1 MQRRTLL
8 TLGLVSGTALALAG
22 AGAAVWT
29 PGWREGRLSEPAR
42 AMFAAVARA
51 VLEGVL
57 PADPAVQAVA
67 LKGHLERLDAV
78 IAGLPPATRAEL
90 SDLLALLCTA
100 PGRWALAGL
109 GPSWSEAS
117 TADLQVALQ
126 AMRVA
131 GTEVRRQ
138 VYQALR
144 DLSNAAWF
152 ADAGTW
158 TLLGYPGPYRL

>member
-29 PGWREGRLSEPAR
+29 PGWRDGRLSEPAR
-42 AMFAAVARA
+42 ALFAGVARA
-51 VLEGVL
+51 VLDGVL
-57 PADPAVQAVA
+57 PQDPAVQAVA
-67 LKGHLERLDAV
+67 LKGHLDRLDAL

-90 SDLLALLCTA
+90 SDLLALLGTA

-109 GPSWSEAS
+109 GSPWSEAS
-117 TADLQVALQ
+117 TADLQAALQ
-126 AMRVA
+126 AMRVSGSA
-131 GTEVRRQ
+131 TRRQ

-144 DLSNAAWF
+144 DLSNGAWF
-152 ADAGTW
+152 ADAGSW
-158 TLLGYPGPYRL
+158 TALGYPGPYRL

>member
-29 PGWREGRLSEPAR
+29 PGWRDGRLSEPAR
-42 AMFAAVARA
+42 ALFAAVARA
-51 VLEGVL
+51 VLDGVL

-67 LKGHLERLDAV
+67 LKGHLERLEVA

-109 GPSWSEAS
+109 GSPWPEAGK
-117 TADLQVALQ
+117 AEIQAALQ

-131 GTEVRRQ
+131 GSEVRRQ

-158 TLLGYPGPYRL
+158 SALGYPGPYRL

>member
-42 AMFAAVARA
+42 ALFAAVARA
-51 VLEGVL
+51 VLDGAL
-57 PADPAVQAVA
+57 PQDPAVQTVA
-67 LKGHLERLDAV
+67 LKNHLDRLDAA
-78 IAGLPPATRAEL
+78 IAGLSPATRAEL

-109 GPSWSEAS
+109 GASWTEAS
-117 TADLQVALQ
+117 TADVQAALQ
-126 AMRVA
+126 SMRVA
-131 GTEVRRQ
+131 GSEVRRQ

-152 ADAGTW
+152 ADAGSW
-158 TLLGYPGPYRL
+158 NLMGYPGPYRL

>member
-8 TLGLVSGTALALAG
+8 TLGLVSGTALAVAG

-29 PGWREGRLSEPAR
+29 PGWREGRLSQPAR
-42 AMFAAVARA
+42 VLFASVARA

-57 PADPAVQAVA
+57 PQDPAVQAVA
-67 LKGHLERLDAV
+67 LKGHLDRLDTL
-78 IAGLPPATRAEL
+78 IAGLQPATRAEL

-109 GPSWSEAS
+109 GPAWSEAPM
-117 TADLQVALQ
+117 ADVQSALQ
-126 AMRVA
+126 AMRVSGSA
-131 GTEVRRQ
+131 VRRQ

-144 DLSNAAWF
+144 DLSNGAWF
-152 ADAGTW
+152 ADAGSW
-158 TLLGYPGPYRL
+158 ELLGYPGPFRL

>member
-42 AMFAAVARA
+42 ALFAAVARA

-57 PADPAVQAVA
+57 PQDPAVQAVA
-67 LKGHLERLDAV
+67 LKGHLERLDQV
-78 IAGLPPATRAEL
+78 IAGLSPATRAEL
-90 SDLLALLCTA
+90 SDLLALLGTA
-100 PGRWALAGL
+100 PGRWALTGL
-109 GPSWSEAS
+109 RPAWSEAS
-117 TADLQVALQ
+117 TAELQTALQ
-126 AMRVA
+126 SMRVA
-131 GTEVRRQ
+131 GSATRRQ

-144 DLSNAAWF
+144 DLSNGAWF
-152 ADAGTW
+152 ADAGSW
-158 TLLGYPGPYRL
+158 NLMGYPGPHRL

>member
-42 AMFAAVARA
+42 ALFAAVARA
-51 VLEGVL
+51 VLDGVL

-67 LKGHLERLDAV
+67 LKGHLDRLDAA

-100 PGRWALAGL
+100 PGRWALLGL
-109 GPSWSEAS
+109 GPPWSDAS
-117 TADLQVALQ
+117 PAELQAALQ
-126 AMRVA
+126 GLRVA
-131 GTEVRRQ
+131 RSELRRQ

-152 ADAGTW
+152 ADAGSW
-158 TLLGYPGPYRL
+158 NLLGYPGPYRL